1 MQYKP
6 QAERQVKV
14 RLGLEKIAELEG
26 LKPTEEETEA
36 EYQKLAD
43 AYGMPLESVK
53 NLVTVEGINGDIQN
67 QKAIDLV
74 KANAVVVEKKAEE
87 EQAEEKK
94 PAKKDEKKS
103 DKKPGPFRRLRNY
116 LGDVRSEMRRVVWPS
131 RDELMSYSV
140 AIIAMLIVFG
150 IVIWL
155 VDSGIVA
162 ALIGFTGLRG

>member
-1 MQYKP
+1 MANKDRNKRSVRKARAEERARIEAAQAASAQGSAGSDGKKP
-6 QAERQVKV
+6 AKEV
-14 RLGLEKIAELEG
+14 
-26 LKPTEEETEA
+26 
-36 EYQKLAD
+36 
-43 AYGMPLESVK
+43 
-53 NLVTVEGINGDIQN
+53 
-67 QKAIDLV
+67 V
-74 KANAVVVEKKAEE
+74 KA
-87 EQAEEKK
+87 EKK

-103 DKKPGPFRRLRNY
+103 DKKPGLFRRLRNY

>member
-1 MQYKP
+1 MANKDRNKRSVRKARAEERARVEAAQTASAQGSAGSDGKKP
-6 QAERQVKV
+6 AKGV
-14 RLGLEKIAELEG
+14 
-26 LKPTEEETEA
+26 
-36 EYQKLAD
+36 
-43 AYGMPLESVK
+43 
-53 NLVTVEGINGDIQN
+53 
-67 QKAIDLV
+67 V
-74 KANAVVVEKKAEE
+74 KA
-87 EQAEEKK
+87 EKK

>member
-1 MQYKP
+1 MANKDRNKRSVRKARAEERARVEAAQAASAQGSAGSDGKKP
-6 QAERQVKV
+6 AKEV
-14 RLGLEKIAELEG
+14 
-26 LKPTEEETEA
+26 
-36 EYQKLAD
+36 
-43 AYGMPLESVK
+43 
-53 NLVTVEGINGDIQN
+53 
-67 QKAIDLV
+67 V
-74 KANAVVVEKKAEE
+74 KA
-87 EQAEEKK
+87 EKK

-103 DKKPGPFRRLRNY
+103 DKKPSLFRRLRNY

>member
-1 MQYKP
+1 MANKDRNKRSVRKARAEERARVEAAQAASAQGSAGSDGKKP
-6 QAERQVKV
+6 AKGV
-14 RLGLEKIAELEG
+14 
-26 LKPTEEETEA
+26 
-36 EYQKLAD
+36 
-43 AYGMPLESVK
+43 
-53 NLVTVEGINGDIQN
+53 
-67 QKAIDLV
+67 V
-74 KANAVVVEKKAEE
+74 KA
-87 EQAEEKK
+87 EKK

-103 DKKPGPFRRLRNY
+103 DKKPGLFRRLRNY

>member
-1 MQYKP
+1 MANKDRNKRSVRKARAEERARVEAAQAASAQGSAGSDGKKP
-6 QAERQVKV
+6 AKGV
-14 RLGLEKIAELEG
+14 
-26 LKPTEEETEA
+26 
-36 EYQKLAD
+36 
-43 AYGMPLESVK
+43 
-53 NLVTVEGINGDIQN
+53 
-67 QKAIDLV
+67 V
-74 KANAVVVEKKAEE
+74 KA
-87 EQAEEKK
+87 EKK

-162 ALIGFTGLRG
+162 ALVGYTGLRG

>member
-1 MQYKP
+1 MANKDRNKRSVRKARAEERARVEAAQAASAQGSAGSDGKKP
-6 QAERQVKV
+6 AKGV
-14 RLGLEKIAELEG
+14 
-26 LKPTEEETEA
+26 
-36 EYQKLAD
+36 
-43 AYGMPLESVK
+43 
-53 NLVTVEGINGDIQN
+53 
-67 QKAIDLV
+67 V
-74 KANAVVVEKKAEE
+74 KA
-87 EQAEEKK
+87 EKK
-94 PAKKDEKKS
+94 PAKKEEKKS
-103 DKKPGPFRRLRNY
+103 DKKPGLFRRLRNY

>member
-1 MQYKP
+1 MANKDRNKRSVRKARAEERARVEAA
-6 QAERQVKV
+6 QAASAQGSAGSDGKKSAKGV
-14 RLGLEKIAELEG
+14 
-26 LKPTEEETEA
+26 
-36 EYQKLAD
+36 
-43 AYGMPLESVK
+43 
-53 NLVTVEGINGDIQN
+53 
-67 QKAIDLV
+67 V
-74 KANAVVVEKKAEE
+74 KA
-87 EQAEEKK
+87 EKK